1 MFGCFANCHS
11 SDIPFTGKTSVS
23 GSGHLKDKSK
33 RRAKLKLKIFR
44 GVISC
49 LYDDNILSYNMYVII
64 CML

>member
-1 MFGCFANCHS
+1 M
-11 SDIPFTGKTSVS
+11 TSAFI
-23 GSGHLKDKSK
+23 GTQFHFNGHLKDKSK

-64 CML
+64 YML